1 MSESPTSGGL
11 TRRAVLGSG
20 GALATGT
27 VLGVGASPLRASA
40 AKSKLKAYVVLLG
53 TAGGPPPHA
62 DRCGIASALVVDGKT
77 YLVDAGRGMV
87 TQYLRGGLK
96 LADLAAVFVTHLHGD
111 HVADYYNLFLLG
123 GNPPPT
129 LMDSLPDTTP
139 VFGPGPAGGLPPT
152 FGGGSS
158 PTVNPA
164 DPTPGLRSLTT
175 YCNDAYAYS
184 TNVFMRDSRI
194 RDTSTLMDVHEITI
208 PAVGASYQ
216 NTAPAM
222 APFVVMEDDRVRVS
236 ATLVVHGPVFPA
248 FAYRFDTDH
257 GSVTFSGDTA
267 ASDNLIRL
275 ARRSDL
281 LIHEA
286 INVQGFAG
294 SPALVEHLLT
304 SHVEVQKVG
313 AIAARADVP
322 RLALSHIGDMASPTI
337 NVRAWAR
344 WARQG
349 YSGRVHIGA
358 DLDVL
363 KL

>member
-1 MSESPTSGGL
+1 MHDSPTRGGL
-11 TRRAVLGSG
+11 TRRGVLSSG
-20 GALATGT
+20 GALATGA
-27 VLGVGASPLRASA
+27 VLGAGPSPLRAS
-40 AKSKLKAYVVLLG
+40 SSEPRPKAYVVLLG

-62 DRCGIASALVVDGKT
+62 DRCGIASVLVVDGRA
-77 YLVDAGRGMV
+77 YLVDAGRGAV
-87 TQYLRGGLK
+87 TQYVRANLK
-96 LADLAAVFVTHLHGD
+96 LADLAAVFLTHLHAD
-111 HVADYYNLFLLG
+111 HVADYYNLFVLG
-123 GNPPPT
+123 GNASPT
-129 LMDSLPDTTP
+129 VTDSLPDTTP

-164 DPTPGLRSLTT
+164 DPTPGLRGLTT

-194 RDTSTLMDVHEITI
+194 RDTSTLMDVHEITL
-208 PAVGASYQ
+208 PPVCASYQ
-216 NTAPAM
+216 NTAPDM
-222 APFVVMEDDRVRVS
+222 APFAVMEDDRVRVS
-236 ATLVVHGPVFPA
+236 ATLVTHGPVFPA

-267 ASDNLIRL
+267 TSDNLIRL
-275 ARRSDL
+275 ARGSDL
-281 LIHEA
+281 MIHEA

-294 SPALVEHLLT
+294 PAALVEHLLT

-313 AIAARADVP
+313 AIAERAGVP
-322 RLALSHIGDMASPTI
+322 RLALSHIGDLASPTI
-337 NVRAWAR
+337 DVRAWTR
-344 WARQG
+344 WAQQG